1 MVATH
6 IYTPNST
13 PRELPSPCS
22 RLLFVSLMI
31 ANPTGVKGNSS
42 GVLASMSLKDK
53 NIEYFFVQIFTGH
66 LYFFLREMSVQVTYA
81 FIDWV
86 VQCLFFGVLYKF

>member
-31 ANPTGVKGNSS
+31 ANPTGVRGNSS
-42 GVLASMSLKDK
+42 GVLASMSGFCVAV
-53 NIEYFFVQIFTGH
+53 NPE
-66 LYFFLREMSVQVTYA
+66 
-81 FIDWV
+81 
-86 VQCLFFGVLYKF
+86 GVLLAPGAEPGAGAA